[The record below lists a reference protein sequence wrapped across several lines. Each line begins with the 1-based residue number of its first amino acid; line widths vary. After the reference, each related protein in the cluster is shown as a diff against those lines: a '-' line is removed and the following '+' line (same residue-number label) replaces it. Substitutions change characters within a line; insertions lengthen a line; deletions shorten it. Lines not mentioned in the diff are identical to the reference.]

1 MKKLKLILAM
11 YKALSTN
18 RFFVIAKMS
27 NQMNEPQIEI
37 HPVANLKDR
46 MNFYANRYTEN
57 LTCKNG
63 NTKIVAYADGTDMIE
78 AVQNI
83 SEKIQGEEC

>member
-18 RFFVIAKMS
+18 RFFAIAKVS
-27 NQMNEPQIEI
+27 NRMNEPQIEI

-46 MNFYANRYTEN
+46 MNIYSNRYTEN
-57 LTCKNG
+57 LTCKMG
-63 NTKIVAYADGTDMIE
+63 GTKIVAYADGADMIE